1 LRNQLNAAVE
11 GHQAKKSIDVE
22 TLSTAQRQ
30 CSTSTIL
37 SHKPV
42 GHLTFT
48 GGTSTSMRNLTRLI
62 PAETETIVFDWNG
75 TLLDDIDYCLSITNK
90 MLEEFALP
98 QLTRTRY
105 RSIFSFP
112 VQSYYQ
118 QLGFDFAKHPFPE
131 LAARWMRSYTAN
143 VTARADLFQ
152 QTEGLIEDLKNSG
165 YRLAILTA
173 AIESDVHELL
183 VHHGIDEAFD
193 EVYGLDHCEASSKVE
208 RGQQMYAAMGLD
220 AARTLLIGDTDH
232 DFEVGQALGAPTLL
246 LADGHQ
252 SYERLEPLAC
262 TVLPT
267 RFE

>member
-1 LRNQLNAAVE
+1 ME
-11 GHQAKKSIDVE
+11 
-22 TLSTAQRQ
+22 
-30 CSTSTIL
+30 
-37 SHKPV
+37 
-42 GHLTFT
+42 
-48 GGTSTSMRNLTRLI
+48 NLTRRI
-62 PAETETIVFDWNG
+62 PAGTETIVFDWNG